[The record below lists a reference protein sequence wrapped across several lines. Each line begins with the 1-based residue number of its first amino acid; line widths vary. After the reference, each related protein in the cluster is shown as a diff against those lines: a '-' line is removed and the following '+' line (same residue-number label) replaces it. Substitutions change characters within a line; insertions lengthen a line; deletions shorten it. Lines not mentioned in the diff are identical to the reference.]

1 MPTPHD
7 RAHDDRRQ
15 AGYEKLIGKV
25 AYDIKY
31 PKQEE
36 GPDRNKEKE
45 WTLTMADENQVHE
58 SKVRESGKHPMDD
71 APRHMTSL
79 TPETMNEMSDHYSKG
94 TK

>member
-15 AGYEKLIGKV
+15 AGYEKLVGKI

-31 PKQEE
+31 PRKEE

-45 WTLTMADENQVHE
+45 WDLTMADENKVHE
-58 SKVRESGKHPMDD
+58 SKVRGEDNVPEGWNHI
-71 APRHMTSL
+71 
-79 TPETMNEMSDHYSKG
+79 TPETMGEMSEYYGKG
-94 TK
+94 NK